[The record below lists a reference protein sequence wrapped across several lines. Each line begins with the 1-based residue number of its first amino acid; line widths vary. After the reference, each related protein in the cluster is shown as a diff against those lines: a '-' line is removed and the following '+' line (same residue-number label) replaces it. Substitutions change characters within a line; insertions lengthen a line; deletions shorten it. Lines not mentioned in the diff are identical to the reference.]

1 VIFRAI
7 CARPSSFAAFI
18 SFAHFTT
25 KSLSNFSSRERT
37 FPFFWSVFLNLNW
50 HLHWLFGRFAGA
62 SDGELMV
69 FPALSRVQE
78 SMKEVS
84 AVKEKLQA

>member
-1 VIFRAI
+1 VILRAI

-37 FPFFWSVFLNLNW
+37 FPSLWSVFLNLNW
-50 HLHWLFGRFAGA
+50 YLHWLFGRFADA
-62 SDGELMV
+62 SDRELMV
-69 FPALSRVQE
+69 FPALLIVQD

-84 AVKEKLQA
+84 AVKEKL